1 MNGDIFLSQNFRIK
15 SKFYKEKNSRFFRY
29 FSHHWQDKKY
39 IHRSPI
45 HMEVIDG
52 KIWIQHDDTEDGVAD
67 DLLWAGV
74 PREDIVLGFRHPEMR
89 IHTGFA
95 TT

>member
-15 SKFYKEKNSRFFRY
+15 SKFYNKNSRFFRY